1 MSRNYQFDAGRI
13 VDRYF
18 PFPMNR
24 YRYRVLF
31 RDVSFCSIDILYPLE
46 RAITLINYFALSL
59 LLFSTVQFYFECYFL
74 QYWYFVSAQTITLAM
89 YFGVS
94 WLEPRLK
101 INDSASEWTEIKTG
115 PPDEINVSPEAL
127 QHIWYEYNHG
137 EL

>member
-1 MSRNYQFDAGRI
+1 
-13 VDRYF
+13 
-18 PFPMNR
+18 
-24 YRYRVLF
+24 
-31 RDVSFCSIDILYPLE
+31 
-46 RAITLINYFALSL
+46 
-59 LLFSTVQFYFECYFL
+59 
-74 QYWYFVSAQTITLAM
+74 M